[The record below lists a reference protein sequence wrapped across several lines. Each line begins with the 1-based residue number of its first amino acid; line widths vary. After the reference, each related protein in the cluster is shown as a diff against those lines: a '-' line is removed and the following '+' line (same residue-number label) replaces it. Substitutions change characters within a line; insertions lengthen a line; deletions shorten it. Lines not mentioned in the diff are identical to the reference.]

1 LLPQW
6 EAKTKTA
13 RSLNRRKVFYF
24 VSKFE
29 ADLFP
34 SFSGCTETESLTQEE
49 LDELALTGNVVSH
62 PPHCHGD

>member
-49 LDELALTGNVVSH
+49 LTELPYHETSFFT
-62 PPHCHGD
+62 HCHGD